1 MLRQVGKP
9 MLPRDL
15 QKPNLLTTECK
26 LHKLVSDVLVLGEG
40 KVLLV
45 CYNGVRKYD
54 GQQGW
59 FLPDDHL
66 IFSEHPLDAARRLLR
81 EQLDLTPNKIALSHI
96 ESLGGEDGGAWH
108 LIFHH
113 KVNLNKIPSL
123 TLSTNIRSAEWFGL
137 DNLPERQT
145 VAHEGWAIDV
155 IETTL
160 HSLE

>member
-1 MLRQVGKP
+1 
-9 MLPRDL
+9 MLPQDI
-15 QKPNLLTTECK
+15 QKTNSLAKECK
-26 LHKLVSDVLVLGEG
+26 IHKLVADVLVLGEG

-45 CYNGVRKYD
+45 RYSDVRKYD

-81 EQLDLTPNKIALSHI
+81 EQLALTPNQIALSQI

-113 KVNLNKIPSL
+113 KVDLNKIPSL
-123 TLSTNIRSAEWFGL
+123 TLSTNIKSAEWFGL
-137 DNLPERQT
+137 DNLPERQS